1 MTDFSAPARCSSS
14 GQTCSTSDVV
24 RPEVNK
30 INSLTKVE
38 DKHVCPLVRPLFVLK
53 KKVIAMSYLNTK
65 TNNGSLYIIYREA
78 DLSVPPPYAKIIS
91 ARSSRLWS
99 FPKPIGGA
107 Q

>member
-14 GQTCSTSDVV
+14 GQTCLSSHVV

-30 INSLTKVE
+30 INDLTKVE
-38 DKHVCPLVRPLFVLK
+38 DKHACPLVRPLIVLK
-53 KKVIAMSYLNTK
+53 KKAIAMSYLK
-65 TNNGSLYIIYREA
+65 MRTNNGSLYIIYREA

>member
-1 MTDFSAPARCSSS
+1 MTDFFTPARCSSS

-30 INSLTKVE
+30 INGLAKVE

-53 KKVIAMSYLNTK
+53 MKAIAMSYMK
-65 TNNGSLYIIYREA
+65 MRTNNGSLYIIYREA

-91 ARSSRLWS
+91 ARSSRPGS
-99 FPKPIGGA
+99 FPKLNGNA
-107 Q
+107 E